1 VPTKRLRERPAGE
14 IVILILASAAGLL
27 IVTSGVSMLL
37 VFLFRPE
44 ENLAAVASGIGD
56 VINTIVGA
64 LIGYLAGTTMKKEPD
79 DKDPPDPPA
88 EG

>member
-1 VPTKRLRERPAGE
+1 VPPKKLRERPAGE

-27 IVTSGVSMLL
+27 IVATGISMVV
-37 VFLFRPE
+37 VFLFRPT
-44 ENLAAVASGIGD
+44 ENLAAMANGIGN

-64 LIGYLAGTTMKKEPD
+64 LIGYLAGTTMKKGPD

-88 EG
+88 ER